1 MKTEE
6 SRLDMKKNEEE
17 LMQAC
22 KQYYKFNFG
31 TDEFFK
37 NASPKYEKPIEK
49 DDPNI
54 LRDPVAERA

>member
-1 MKTEE
+1 
-6 SRLDMKKNEEE
+6 MKKNEEE

>member
-6 SRLDMKKNEEE
+6 SRLDLKKNEEE

-37 NASPKYEKPIEK
+37 NLSPKYEKPK

-54 LRDPVAERA
+54 LKDPVAERA